1 MRRLLGALEDYESV
15 IPPDDYVDD
24 STDGSL
30 YALMEASKE
39 FDESIASMKVMD
51 DHP

>member
-1 MRRLLGALEDYESV
+1 
-15 IPPDDYVDD
+15 
-24 STDGSL
+24 L

-51 DHP
+51 GHP